1 MIPEKP
7 QTNRGVSRA
16 ASEAPGRLS
25 NHRRTFMKRS
35 TMHSH
40 ERRRA
45 ARKLTTVALAAAA
58 LFTLGVGSVGAQAPK
73 SPVTINVVDVAG
85 NLALTQDAIQN
96 FVAKNPKLVA
106 KVNFTKAPAPELPGK
121 LKAMQGAGRSDIDLV
136 LTGTDFLAAGIE
148 QGLLIRIL
156 PDHAAKFP
164 NLIAN
169 YQPAAAK
176 MQELAGD
183 YGIEVTFMPA
193 GPLLEY
199 NPDKVKQVPTTPQE
213 LLAWC
218 KANPNRLIYAR
229 PANSGPGRTFV
240 MGLPYLLGD
249 KDPKNPAS
257 WDKTWAYLKELN
269 SCIEYYPTGTGA
281 VMKELGEG
289 SRDMTPTMTGW
300 DLNPRILGIVP
311 KSYKVAPFKNMT
323 WVNDAHYMV
332 IPKGV
337 SPEKVDVVLDLM
349 AYLLKPEAQALTYD
363 KGYFYPGP
371 AVKGVTL
378 SMAPKENQ
386 DLLKEYGRPEYDQWL
401 KEFPHTQSL
410 EAKGQVEMF
419 RIWDQQVGAQKTK

>member
-1 MIPEKP
+1 MGP
-7 QTNRGVSRA
+7 A
-16 ASEAPGRLS
+16 
-25 NHRRTFMKRS
+25 
-35 TMHSH
+35 
-40 ERRRA
+40 RRRDNFPPPPQ
-45 ARKLTTVALAAAA
+45 RR
-58 LFTLGVGSVGAQAPK
+58 AP
-73 SPVTINVVDVAG
+73 
-85 NLALTQDAIQN
+85 
-96 FVAKNPKLVA
+96 
-106 KVNFTKAPAPELPGK
+106 
-121 LKAMQGAGRSDIDLV
+121 
-136 LTGTDFLAAGIE
+136 
-148 QGLLIRIL
+148 
-156 PDHAAKFP
+156 H
-164 NLIAN
+164 
-169 YQPAAAK
+169 QPARGER
-176 MQELAGD
+176 QGPAGD
-183 YGIEVTFMPA
+183 SGSEVTVRPA
-193 GPLLEY
+193 GPLREY

-289 SRDMTPTMTGW
+289 SRDMTVTVTGW

-337 SPEKVDVVLDLM
+337 SPEKMNVVLDLM

-371 AVKGVTL
+371 AVKGITL
-378 SMAPKENQ
+378 SMAPK
-386 DLLKEYGRPEYDQWL
+386 
-401 KEFPHTQSL
+401 
-410 EAKGQVEMF
+410 
-419 RIWDQQVGAQKTK
+419 

>member
-1 MIPEKP
+1 
-7 QTNRGVSRA
+7 
-16 ASEAPGRLS
+16 
-25 NHRRTFMKRS
+25 MKRS
-35 TMHSH
+35 VHSQG
-40 ERRRA
+40 RRRA
-45 ARKLTTVALAAAA
+45 ARAITAVAVATGALFAFGLDGAAAQ
-58 LFTLGVGSVGAQAPK
+58 T
-73 SPVTINVVDVAG
+73 PVTINVVDVAG

-96 FVAKNPKLVA
+96 FASKNPKLIS

-148 QGLLIRIL
+148 QGLLVKIL
-156 PDHAAKFP
+156 PDHSAKFP
-164 NLIAN
+164 NLMTN

-183 YGIEVTFMPA
+183 YGIEVAFMPA

-199 NPDKVKQVPTTPQE
+199 NPDKVKQAPTTPQE

-218 KANPNRLIYAR
+218 KANPNRFIYAR

-240 MGLPYLLGD
+240 MGLPYILGD

-257 WDKTWAYLKELN
+257 WDKTWAYLKDLN
-269 SCIEYYPTGTGA
+269 SCIEYYPSGTGA
-281 VMKELGEG
+281 LMKELGEG
-289 SRDMTPTMTGW
+289 SRDMTVTMTGW

-311 KSYKVAPFKNMT
+311 KSYKVAPFQHMT

-337 SPEKVDVVLDLM
+337 SAEKMNVVLDLM
-349 AYLLKPEAQALTYD
+349 AYMLKPEAQALTYD

-371 AVKGVTL
+371 AVKGVPL
-378 SMAPKENQ
+378 SMAPKESQ
-386 DLLKEYGRPEYDQWL
+386 DAIKEFGRPEYDKWL
-401 KEFPHTQSL
+401 SEFPHTQSL

-419 RIWDQQVGAQKTK
+419 RLWDQQVGAQKTK

>member
-1 MIPEKP
+1 
-7 QTNRGVSRA
+7 
-16 ASEAPGRLS
+16 
-25 NHRRTFMKRS
+25 MKRNVQS
-35 TMHSH
+35 E
-40 ERRRA
+40 ERRRVFGKLA
-45 ARKLTTVALAAAA
+45 AVALATAV
-58 LFTLGVGSVGAQAPK
+58 LFAVGAGDLSAQAPK

-85 NLALTQDAIQN
+85 NLALTQDAMQN
-96 FVAKNPKLVA
+96 FATKNPNLVA
-106 KVNFTKAPAPELPGK
+106 KINFTKAPAPELPGK
-121 LKAMQGAGRSDIDLV
+121 LKAMQGANRSDIDLV

-148 QGLLIRIL
+148 QGLLEQIL
-156 PDHAAKFP
+156 PAHASKFP
-164 NLIAN
+164 NLMGN

-176 MQELAGD
+176 MQELAGN
-183 YGIEVTFMPA
+183 YGIEVAFMPA

-257 WDKTWAYLKELN
+257 WDKTWAYLKDLN

-289 SRDMTPTMTGW
+289 SRDMTITMTGW

-311 KSYKVAPFKNMT
+311 KSYKVAPFNGMT

-337 SPEKVDVVLDLM
+337 PPEKMNVVLDLM
-349 AYLLKPEAQALTYD
+349 AYMLKPEAQALTYD

-378 SMAPKENQ
+378 DMAPKESQ
-386 DLLKEYGRPEYDQWL
+386 EAIKEYGRPEYEQWL
-401 KEFPHTQSL
+401 TKFPHTQSL
-410 EAKGQVEMF
+410 EAKQQVEMF
-419 RIWDQQVGAQKTK
+419 RMWDQQVGAQKKK